1 MRTTMRKT
9 VRQTMRPT
17 DAVNDAGNSAGL
29 PVWLATFIRDAEREN
44 ETLSENGAAHAVAAR
59 VALLNR
65 LRASAKEYLD
75 TEITV
80 EEAAALLGR
89 HPETIRRAVRN
100 GSLPSERDKARGNIR
115 IRRGALEKLAAPR
128 PRTYDPIA
136 DAQDIAQRRSK

>member
-1 MRTTMRKT
+1 
-9 VRQTMRPT
+9 MRPS

-29 PVWLATFIRDAEREN
+29 PAWLATFIQDAEREN
-44 ETLSENGAAHAVAAR
+44 ETLSENGATHAVAAR

-75 TEITV
+75 TEVTV

-100 GSLPSERDKARGNIR
+100 GSLPDGRAKARGNIR

-128 PRTYDPIA
+128 RGTYDPIA

>member
-1 MRTTMRKT
+1 
-9 VRQTMRPT
+9 
-17 DAVNDAGNSAGL
+17 
-29 PVWLATFIRDAEREN
+29 VWLATFIRDAEREN
-44 ETLSENGAAHAVAAR
+44 ETLTENGAAHAVAAR

-100 GSLPSERDKARGNIR
+100 GSLPDGRAKARGNIR
-115 IRRGALEKLAAPR
+115 IRRGALEALATPR
-128 PRTYDPIA
+128 RGTYDPIA

>member
-1 MRTTMRKT
+1 MQETI
-9 VRQTMRPT
+9 QLTMRPN
-17 DAVNDAGNSAGL
+17 DAVNDAGPSAGL

-44 ETLSENGAAHAVAAR
+44 ETLTENGAAHAVAAR

-65 LRASAKEYLD
+65 LRTAAREYLD

-100 GSLPSERDKARGNIR
+100 GSLPDGRAEARGN
-115 IRRGALEKLAAPR
+115 GAVARER
-128 PRTYDPIA
+128 YV
-136 DAQDIAQRRSK
+136 

>member
-1 MRTTMRKT
+1 MQETI
-9 VRQTMRPT
+9 QPTMRPT

-29 PVWLATFIRDAEREN
+29 PVWLATFIQDAEREN
-44 ETLSENGAAHAVAAR
+44 ETLSENGASHAVAAR
-59 VALLNR
+59 VALLTR

-89 HPETIRRAVRN
+89 HPETIDGRA
-100 GSLPSERDKARGNIR
+100 KARGNIR
-115 IRRGALEKLAAPR
+115 IRRGALEKLAATKR
-128 PRTYDPIA
+128 GTYDPIA

>member
-1 MRTTMRKT
+1 M
-9 VRQTMRPT
+9 MRPT
-17 DAVNDAGNSAGL
+17 DAVNNAGNGAGGRLGQATLL
-29 PVWLATFIRDAEREN
+29 PAWLATFIRDAEREN
-44 ETLSENGAAHAVAAR
+44 ETLTENGAAHAVAAR

-65 LRASAKEYLD
+65 LRASAREYLD

-100 GSLPSERDKARGNIR
+100 GSLPDGRAKARGNIR
-115 IRRGALEKLAAPR
+115 IRRGALENLAATKR
-128 PRTYDPIA
+128 GTYDPIA

>member
-1 MRTTMRKT
+1 MQETI
-9 VRQTMRPT
+9 QPTMRPT

-29 PVWLATFIRDAEREN
+29 PVWLATFIQDAEREN
-44 ETLSENGAAHAVAAR
+44 ETLSENGASHAVAAR
-59 VALLNR
+59 VALLTR

-100 GSLPSERDKARGNIR
+100 GSLPDGRAKARGNIR
-115 IRRGALEKLAAPR
+115 IRRGALEKLAATKR
-128 PRTYDPIA
+128 GTYDPIA